1 MDDPLRRL
9 PGPIRKIVEE
19 KAGTLGL
26 APDELAARVWEK
38 ERLVPEKHGGVLDR
52 LYAALYGALLEL
64 QPTEAKD
71 TFSFGPRKKGEAR
84 PRLKD
89 WAIDVFR
96 PSVVVTSSEVLTDG
110 RILEEIL
117 TETGPAFLV
126 YLPNP
131 ESWEVLREVEFER
144 TTYRPVPVDDKLRN
158 AITLPDGVAEYGSLA
173 ELVDE
178 ALALT
183 QEQYD
188 PGSKTE
194 QPVWKLWVLN
204 AVASWVAADLFAH
217 SLERFL
223 PILPVIGP
231 SGSGKKRALSMLRG
245 IAYRSLYFLKTTR
258 APSLYRA
265 IDPWGTIFLILDEA
279 DVYDSGEAA
288 DFIQF
293 LNSRADGATIPRYS
307 PEKDRNNNF
316 LSFGFTAL
324 ALRKNYSD
332 TGSISRSIPLSAEST
347 VRDIDLILTN
357 GWGEKAR
364 LLRQRLLLWRLRT
377 VVRIRR
383 GEIRIPSRLALT
395 KVKAHRVKEALL
407 VLAALGGE
415 DPRVIG
421 TIQSVGEDLERRL
434 VRQNADSIEGLILNV
449 VYDWLDSGCTAVP
462 DGMGWRLERI
472 VEEAEEG
479 KESVK
484 HNIPLTVKTIVE
496 TLGRVF
502 TFSECAR
509 WVRGLQFGIHP
520 RAEIGGRRFR
530 AILRILDPARLDRQ
544 FERFVVDA
552 EPKQTL
558 FPAVHRQRD
567 LGRSDENVK
576 FPDHAGTSAGQSDQ
590 SGHRLSVLTSE
601 TGRGGGQNGQSGQ
614 ATTPHVPKIS
624 SSDGGNPPASR
635 PSTDGKTP
643 AGALGR
649 DFSPRAREEPVP
661 GGSEPA
667 GHRTLVEPASSN
679 RSPVDPAR
687 SEAATH
693 RALELARAAGSC
705 AESYVRD
712 TLKDEGF
719 TEPERHAA
727 LGGMY
732 GSGDVQREPD
742 GRLTWKGDP

>member
-1 MDDPLRRL
+1 MTSDDPLRRL
-9 PGPIRKIVEE
+9 PGPIRNIVEE
-19 KAGTLGL
+19 KAGALGL

-71 TFSFGPRKKGEAR
+71 AFYFGPKRKGEAR

-89 WAIDVFR
+89 WALDVFR
-96 PSVVVTSSEVLTDG
+96 PSVVATSSEVLADG
-110 RILEEIL
+110 RILEEIV
-117 TETGPAFLV
+117 TDAGPAFLA
-126 YLPNP
+126 YTPNP
-131 ESWEVLREVEFER
+131 ESWEVLREVEVQG

-194 QPVWKLWVLN
+194 QPVWKLWVFN
-204 AVASWVAADLFAH
+204 AVASWVAADLFAR

-265 IDPWGTIFLILDEA
+265 IDPWGTVFLILDEA

-347 VRDIDLILTN
+347 TRDIDLILTN

-364 LLRQRLLLWRLRT
+364 VLRRKLLLWRLRT
-377 VVRIRR
+377 TVRIRR
-383 GEIRIPSRLALT
+383 GEIRIPSRLELS

-415 DPRVIG
+415 DPRVIE
-421 TIQSVGEDLERRL
+421 TIQGVGEDLERRL
-434 VRQNADSIEGLILNV
+434 VRQNSDSAEGMILNV
-449 VYDWLDSGCTAVP
+449 VYDWIENGCATVP
-462 DGMGWRLERI
+462 DGAGWRLERI
-472 VEEAEEG
+472 VKEAEEG
-479 KESVK
+479 EEPVER
-484 HNIPLTVKTIVE
+484 HVPLTVKTIVE
-496 TLGRVF
+496 TLGKAF

-520 RAEIGGRRFR
+520 RAEIDGHRFKSIVR
-530 AILRILDPARLDRQ
+530 VLDPARLDRQ

-552 EPKQTL
+552 EPKHEL
-558 FPAVHRQRD
+558 FPTALRQRD
-567 LGRSDENVK
+567 FDVSDGDAK
-576 FPDHAGTSAGQSDQ
+576 FPGHVRTSP
-590 SGHRLSVLTSE
+590 
-601 TGRGGGQNGQSGQ
+601 GQSGQ
-614 ATTPHVPKIS
+614 SGHPPSPSPSVVPPGGGPTGPNGPSTTPHASEKS
-624 SSDGGNPPASR
+624 RSDGDEPPEHDPPA
-635 PSTDGKTP
+635 D
-643 AGALGR
+643 
-649 DFSPRAREEPVP
+649 
-661 GGSEPA
+661 
-667 GHRTLVEPASSN
+667 
-679 RSPVDPAR
+679 
-687 SEAATH
+687 
-693 RALELARAAGSC
+693 
-705 AESYVRD
+705 ES
-712 TLKDEGF
+712 G
-719 TEPERHAA
+719 P
-727 LGGMY
+727 
-732 GSGDVQREPD
+732 
-742 GRLTWKGDP
+742 

>member
-1 MDDPLRRL
+1 
-9 PGPIRKIVEE
+9 VEE
-19 KAGTLGL
+19 KAGALGL

-38 ERLVPEKHGGVLDR
+38 ERLVPEKHGSVLDR

-71 TFSFGPRKKGEAR
+71 AFYFGPKKKGEAR

-89 WAIDVFR
+89 WALDVFR
-96 PSVVVTSSEVLTDG
+96 PSVVATSSEVLADG
-110 RILEEIL
+110 RILEEII
-117 TETGPAFLV
+117 TDAGPAFLA
-126 YLPNP
+126 YTPNP
-131 ESWEVLREVEFER
+131 ESWEVLREIEVQG
-144 TTYRPVPVDDKLRN
+144 TTYRPIPVDDKLRN
-158 AITLPDGVAEYGSLA
+158 AITLPDGAAEYGSLA

-194 QPVWKLWVLN
+194 QPVWKLWVFN
-204 AVASWVAADLFAH
+204 AVASWVAADLFVR

-265 IDPWGTIFLILDEA
+265 IDPWGTVFLILDEA

-364 LLRQRLLLWRLRT
+364 VLRRKLLLWRLRT
-377 VVRIRR
+377 IVRIRR
-383 GEIRIPSRLALT
+383 GEIRIPSRLELA
-395 KVKAHRVKEALL
+395 KVKAHRVKEGLL

-415 DPRVIG
+415 DPRVIE

-449 VYDWLDSGCTAVP
+449 VYDWLDNGCAAVP
-462 DGMGWRLERI
+462 DGTGWRLERN
-472 VEEAEEG
+472 VKEAEEG
-479 KESVK
+479 RESVE
-484 HNIPLTVKTIVE
+484 HHVPLTVKTIVE
-496 TLGRVF
+496 TLGKVF

-530 AILRILDPARLDRQ
+530 AILRILDPTRLDRQ

-552 EPKQTL
+552 EPKHAI
-558 FPAVHRQRD
+558 FPTVHRQRN
-567 LGRSDENVK
+567 LGLSDEDLK
-576 FPDHAGTSAGQSDQ
+576 FPDHGGTSVGQSDQ
-590 SGHRLSVLTSE
+590 SGHPPTLPASVTAQ
-601 TGRGGGQNGQSGQ
+601 GGGQTGQGGRV
-614 ATTPHVPKIS
+614 TTPHVPEIPRSVGDDPHGK
-624 SSDGGNPPASR
+624 AA
-635 PSTDGKTP
+635 STDG
-643 AGALGR
+643 
-649 DFSPRAREEPVP
+649 
-661 GGSEPA
+661 GG
-667 GHRTLVEPASSN
+667 T
-679 RSPVDPAR
+679 
-687 SEAATH
+687 
-693 RALELARAAGSC
+693 
-705 AESYVRD
+705 
-712 TLKDEGF
+712 
-719 TEPERHAA
+719 
-727 LGGMY
+727 
-732 GSGDVQREPD
+732 
-742 GRLTWKGDP
+742 